1 MKKLI
6 FILAFV
12 FTLGAYNSANASGD
26 LKKILKKVGDELG
39 KELVSTRSESTGSS
53 SSSSYKSPTKR
64 RDDGRLKTESDLEC
78 YKLKVKSCTV
88 DDNDV
93 ATIEFS
99 IENLTDKDISGY
111 IGSYDSK
118 VYDDEGTCY
127 DDNYLSLA
135 KANGDFDR
143 NVSFTLPSEL
153 SMKFR
158 MRIKNID
165 PSASVLKR
173 VMINTWNYS
182 KNQNGYMTIYNLPIT
197 REGDE

>member
-1 MKKLI
+1 MKKFI

-12 FTLGAYNSANASGD
+12 FAIGAYNPANASGD

-39 KELVSTRSESTGSS
+39 KELVSTRSESTGTSS
-53 SSSSYKSPTKR
+53 STSYKSPTKR
-64 RDDGRLKTESDLEC
+64 RDDGRLKTESELDC

-99 IENLTDKDISGY
+99 VENLTDYDISGY
-111 IGSYDSK
+111 MTNNDSK

-127 DDNYLSLA
+127 DNNYISFA
-135 KANGDFDR
+135 TGNGDYHP
-143 NVSFTLPSEL
+143 NVSFTLPSDL

-158 MRIKNID
+158 MRIKNVD
-165 PSASVLKR
+165 PSASVFKR
-173 VMINTWNYS
+173 IIIYTWNHT